1 MPDTSSLP
9 GHGGRAHT
17 DQGRYLGHMAD
28 PGDSLMPEDP
38 PVPPDSLRTAA
49 TLMRR
54 VERATGGRGAC
65 VGRPMLLGEPEP
77 HAGRGHALDPVVAL
91 VPAAMGYA
99 EAAGRL
105 RSLVA
110 DGVDVGAV
118 LVSTDEGVLVANR
131 TDGDPPAGRPVQR
144 GGGAR
149 SRPPPAGRLP
159 PAPSAPPGGRRPRGT
174 SGRRA
179 RGRCAHGRQRA
190 GCGPDGGPHHPGR
203 AARRPGGRPRGR
215 HHRCDRPGERGGGGR
230 SRRAADPRRGDDARR
245 PACRGGLDQAG
256 TVPAGRGG
264 TAH

>member
-1 MPDTSSLP
+1 
-9 GHGGRAHT
+9 
-17 DQGRYLGHMAD
+17 MAD

-77 HAGRGHALDPVVAL
+77 HAGRGHAPEPVVAL
-91 VPAAMGYA
+91 LPAAMGYA

-110 DGVDVGAV
+110 DGVNVGAV

-131 TDGDPPAGRPVQR
+131 TGGDPPAGRPVQR

-149 SRPPPAGRLP
+149 SRPPPGR
-159 PAPSAPPGGRRPRGT
+159 PGAERCMDRGRRRPTGVRRRQQDACRPPR
-174 SGRRA
+174 RL
-179 RGRCAHGRQRA
+179 
-190 GCGPDGGPHHPGR
+190 DGGLLGIEVLVEGQFWTHGSPLDDIFD
-203 AARRPGGRPRGR
+203 AVAKRPRR
-215 HHRCDRPGERGGGGR
+215 R
-230 SRRAADPRRGDDARR
+230 SSTRRAAPTR
-245 PACRGGLDQAG
+245 
-256 TVPAGRGG
+256 
-264 TAH
+264 